1 MTMRRFQDYNPAAVA
16 AYYLCVSGVA
26 MFTMEPVILA
36 ISLLGAVVSLGVT
49 GLLHQWKAHLYT
61 LALFLGMALVNP
73 LVSHNGVTVL
83 FVLNHNP
90 VTMEAFV
97 YGIAAGGMIVTVMTW
112 FRAFTAV
119 MTSDKLLYIFG
130 SLSPKLALMLSMALR
145 YVPLFGRQIRV
156 VSQSQ
161 QALGLYKED
170 NIVDRLRGG
179 MRIFSVMVTWM
190 LENGIIT
197 ADSMTAR
204 GYGVGRRTRFSI
216 FRWTRQDVLF
226 LLMTML
232 LTAAMLFGMTDRTFT
247 YYPAITAS
255 PVTWRVLVGYL
266 AYGLLT
272 WLPAI
277 ITGKEAFKWRI
288 LRSRI

>member
-1 MTMRRFQDYNPAAVA
+1 MRRFADHNPVAVA
-16 AYYLCVSGVA
+16 VYYLCAAGVCMFCMDPIILVLSG
-26 MFTMEPVILA
+26 
-36 ISLLGAVVSLGVT
+36 LGALVSLAVT
-49 GLLHQWKAHLYT
+49 GLLRQWRIHLYT
-61 LALFLGMALVNP
+61 MALFAVMALINP

-83 FVLNHNP
+83 FVMNHNP
-90 VTMEAFV
+90 VTLEALI
-97 YGIAAGGMIVTVMTW
+97 YGVAAGGMIVAVMTW

-145 YVPLFGRQIRV
+145 YVPLFTRQV
-156 VSQSQ
+156 HKVSQSQ

-170 NIVDRLRGG
+170 NLIDRMRGG
-179 MRIFSVMVTWM
+179 MRVFSVMVTWT

-204 GYGVGRRTRFSI
+204 GYGTGRRSRFSI
-216 FRWTRQDVLF
+216 FRWTRDDVL
-226 LLMTML
+226 LLLATLL
-232 LTAAMLFGMTDRTFT
+232 LTALTIWGVADRNVA
-247 YYPAITAS
+247 YYPSFTATS
-255 PVTWRVLVGYL
+255 VTARALAGFI

-277 ITGKEAFKWRI
+277 ITGKEALKWHC
-288 LRSRI
+288 LRSKI